1 MEAPRH
7 TLLNQPGGSGLEG
20 APGGSS
26 SLEYPFG
33 KGIVKVVTTLVSK
46 QYTDT
51 GACAIVYT
59 GWALQY
65 VCDTR
70 TFLLELRTSQRFCC
84 AQEEPFV
91 MLVDGHQSMR
101 GNARFEGFCVDL
113 IEDIAQDLGF
123 QYELYLVP
131 DEQFGARDENGSW
144 NGLVRE
150 LMIGVR

>member
-1 MEAPRH
+1 
-7 TLLNQPGGSGLEG
+7 
-20 APGGSS
+20 
-26 SLEYPFG
+26 
-33 KGIVKVVTTLVSK
+33 
-46 QYTDT
+46 
-51 GACAIVYT
+51 
-59 GWALQY
+59 
-65 VCDTR
+65 
-70 TFLLELRTSQRFCC
+70 
-84 AQEEPFV
+84 